1 MRAYLPLVSSP
12 VARKR
17 YTSPTRATVR
27 PCWGIRK
34 IGFIRLVSSLFYGQC
49 LHELRCPL
57 DPTAQL
63 LVALD
68 TFRPDQ
74 HPALHGPTSDV
85 ELRDMRLQQG
95 QVALVGAEPGDE
107 RILPDADEH
116 VAAEQ
121 EPDAAK
127 HLLLLDALAPGQVW
141 PDACGKRFIEGHW
154 WLPSAIIIGE
164 PAGILSVW
172 ADRGRSWKTARSTR
186 P

>member
-1 MRAYLPLVSSP
+1 MRAYLQLVSSP

-27 PCWGIRK
+27 PCWGVRI
-34 IGFIRLVSSLFYGQC
+34 IGFIRLVSSLFCGQC

-57 DPTAQL
+57 DPAAQL

-85 ELRDMRLQQG
+85 ELLDMRLQQG

-116 VAAEQ
+116 VAVEQ
-121 EPDAAK
+121 EADAAE
-127 HLLLLDALAPGQVW
+127 HLLLLDPFSAGQGVPGS
-141 PDACGKRFIEGHW
+141 GSEGFIEGHRSLLSGW
-154 WLPSAIIIGE
+154 GSA
-164 PAGILSVW
+164 
-172 ADRGRSWKTARSTR
+172 RFKR
-186 P
+186 